1 MQRNPTPPD
10 HIAKRLPPLALLQDT
25 LLAHVTTIDARAPL
39 TRAAWNSASI
49 LPARVDRT
57 YRFGPPAALRGADGS
72 YPFHWIYAADDVFTA
87 AWEAGLCLNDAEQ
100 PGTFYIERGARTAL
114 IATLEFG
121 VPLQLLDLNGLAS
134 SKLGIFDEISNCDHE
149 WCQWFGCMV
158 DQVIEERDGRVH
170 GMLYPSRKHRGHDAI
185 AISSRALGLL
195 APHATV
201 SVRHFGT
208 TAAYQALRT
217 DRCCLAPP

>member
-1 MQRNPTPPD
+1 MLRNPTPPD
-10 HIAKRLPPLALLQDT
+10 HVAARLPPLALLQDT
-25 LLAHVTTIDARAPL
+25 LLAHITTIDAYVPV

-57 YRFGPPAALRGADGS
+57 YRFGPPAAMRGADGS
-72 YPFHWIYAADDVFTA
+72 YPFHWIYAADDVYTA

-121 VPLQLLDLNGLAS
+121 IPLKLLDLNGLAS
-134 SKLGIFDEISNCDHE
+134 SKLGIFDDISDCDHE
-149 WCQWFGCMV
+149 WCQWFGAMV
-158 DQVIEERDGRVH
+158 DRVIGSCDGRVH

-185 AISSRALGLL
+185 ALSSRTLGQLT
-195 APHATV
+195 AHVTID
-201 SVRHFGT
+201 VRHFGT
-208 TAAYQALRT
+208 TQAHQALRA
-217 DRCCLAPP
+217 DRCCQAPP

>member
-1 MQRNPTPPD
+1 MLRNPTPPD
-10 HIAKRLPPLALLQDT
+10 HIAARLPPLALLQDT
-25 LLAHVTTIDARAPL
+25 LLAHVTTIDVRTPI

-57 YRFGPPAALRGADGS
+57 YRFGPPTATRGADGS
-72 YPFHWIYAADDVFTA
+72 YPFHWIYAADDVYTA

-121 VPLQLLDLNGLAS
+121 IPLKLLDLNGLAS
-134 SKLGIFDEISNCDHE
+134 SKLGIFDEISSCDHE
-149 WCQWFGCMV
+149 WCQWFGAMV
-158 DQVIEERDGRVH
+158 DRVIGSCDGRVH
-170 GMLYPSRKHRGHDAI
+170 GMVYPSRKHRGHDAI
-185 AISSRALGLL
+185 AISSRALRQLT
-195 APHATV
+195 PHVTV
-201 SVRHFGT
+201 NVRHFGT

-217 DRCCLAPP
+217 DRCCQAPP